1 MDGLFA
7 LVRDCLRAEEP
18 VALATVIEL
27 DPREDGGNEILPPL
41 GAKLVVR
48 PEAEP
53 SGSLGEPHLDV
64 VVTPRY
70 PRSA

>member
-1 MDGLFA
+1 MDRLFA

-27 DPREDGGNEILPPL
+27 APGEDGRNEVLPPL

-48 PEAEP
+48 PQVEP
-53 SGSLGEPHLDV
+53 LGSLGEPNLDV
-64 VVTPRY
+64 VVTRDT
-70 PRSA
+70 RGSA